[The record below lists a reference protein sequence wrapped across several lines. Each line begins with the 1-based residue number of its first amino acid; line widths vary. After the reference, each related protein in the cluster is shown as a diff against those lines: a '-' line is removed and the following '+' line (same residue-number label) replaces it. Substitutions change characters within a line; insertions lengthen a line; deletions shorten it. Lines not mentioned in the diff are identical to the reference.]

1 MALYALYGSNTKI
14 HMVIKAPHNIPESTE
29 KKHVFLAGSIEMGKA
44 ENWQKTVEDAFASRE
59 DVVLLNPRRVDWDS
73 SWEQK
78 KENVQF
84 AEQVNWELNAMERA
98 DLIIMYF
105 SPETKAPVTLLE
117 FGLHARSGK
126 LVVCCPEGFWR
137 KGNVDIVCDKYGIEQ
152 IDSLT
157 QIIERIQTK
166 TQQL

>member
-1 MALYALYGSNTKI
+1 
-14 HMVIKAPHNIPESTE
+14 MVIKAPHNIPESTE